1 MSVLNRYQGMEDL
14 LNNPE
19 EHDAGNLGGEATG
32 DAAIATVQA
41 EVAEAVAEL
50 EQVSAEVQELRV
62 ELEEHEETVEELQEE
77 VAGQE
82 SMLSG
87 ASTFS
92 AAAFAHSYNKSLRL
106 NAKLGGQSMT
116 RMGAESI
123 SDAATAK
130 IAAVTGQE
138 GFMESIKN
146 AAKKAIEFIKTI
158 FNSVIN
164 FFVGLF
170 SSAEGLNRRKAQL
183 EEKLKKTE
191 KLKDKIKLGS
201 WNIGVDYAKNGADIL
216 DKGAFTKVLSESLPA
231 FVDIGK
237 SLDGVNASGFKSAYG
252 KLIADIK
259 EVIKDV
265 AGTPSEKA
273 DKGDKRQVL
282 AARAGFSIYLSYEDK
297 YESEEEI
304 LAAARSVRLSFG
316 KSEGAK
322 EFTKGEEIAVKASKA
337 QLQGL
342 LNTVGASVSVLRD
355 SKITQKFSKSE
366 RDRVVATLTVKTKEN
381 ASTKEENGK
390 AIQLVRALYSTGS
403 SLTVSMNKLFVAQG
417 KQALDLVAA
426 HI

>member
-19 EHDAGNLGGEATG
+19 EGGAAGIIVEGSG
-32 DAAIATVQA
+32 DAAVETVKA
-41 EVAEAVAEL
+41 EVAEAMAEL
-50 EQVSAEVQELRV
+50 EQVSAEVQELRAD
-62 ELEEHEETVEELQEE
+62 LEEHEEVVEELQEE

-82 SMLSG
+82 AMLSG

-106 NAKLGGQSMT
+106 HAKLGGESLT

-146 AAKKAIEFIKTI
+146 GAKKAIEFIKHI
-158 FNSVIN
+158 FNTVIN

-170 SSAEGLNRRKAQL
+170 SSAEGLNRRRAQL
-183 EEKLKKTE
+183 EEKLKKAE
-191 KLKDKIKLGS
+191 KLKDKVKLGQ
-201 WNIGVDYAKNGADIL
+201 WNIGVDYVKNGADIL
-216 DKGAFTKVLSESLPA
+216 DKGPFTKVLAEALPA
-231 FVDIGK
+231 FIESGK
-237 SLDGVNASGFKSAYG
+237 NLDGINASGFKSAYG
-252 KLIADIK
+252 ALIAAVK

-265 AGTPSEKA
+265 AGTPSEKS
-273 DKGDKRQVL
+273 DKSDKRQVL
-282 AARAGFSIYLSYEDK
+282 AARAGFSIYLAYEDK
-297 YESEEEI
+297 YETEEEI
-304 LAAARSVRLSFG
+304 LAAARSVKLSFG
-316 KSEGAK
+316 KTEGAK
-322 EFTKGEEIAVKASKA
+322 EFAKGEEVDVKASKA

-342 LNTVGASVSVLRD
+342 LNTVASSVSVMRD
-355 SKITQKFSKSE
+355 SKITQKFSKAE